1 MGEPQAAVDRRPAPG
16 SIITERLRGML
27 PSRRITALII
37 VGIVLLGSFLLLRT
51 FVLTMHTLPAATMT
65 PSLEAGDRV
74 MINKL
79 DTSPALGDV
88 VMFGRGEETATVQRV
103 IGLAGQTIEGSDNT
117 LIIDG
122 LVAVEPYLAPD
133 TVIADFGPIDVP
145 EGSVLLM
152 GDNREVAIDGRV
164 TGPIATSE
172 IVGTVLFTVG

>member
-1 MGEPQAAVDRRPAPG
+1 MGETPAALSARPAPG
-16 SIITERLRGML
+16 SIILDNLRSRM
-27 PSRRITALII
+27 PSRRITILIAA
-37 VGIVLLGSFLLLRT
+37 VVVLLGFFLLLRA
-51 FVLTMHTLPAATMT
+51 FVFSMHTLPAATMT
-65 PSLEAGDRV
+65 PSLQAGDRV
-74 MINKL
+74 LINKL

-103 IGLAGQTIEGSDNT
+103 VGLAGQTIEASDNT
-117 LIIDG
+117 LVIDG

-133 TVIADFGPIDVP
+133 TAIADFDPIEVP

-164 TGPIATSE
+164 LGPIPTSE